1 MSKYIGIY
9 GAGAYG
15 KAFLKALKKE
25 NICVDFFID
34 EFSSASECHGIPI
47 YRLDTIPKEATIYI
61 SVLQSSARILAQLN
75 NQNFDNVF
83 SFQESLISLESA
95 VQEMAKLNHL
105 WLTEDKHK
113 MINPKI
119 EAVKK
124 LLKDDNSRYV
134 LEKIRQFRL
143 TLSPKDYPFPSG
155 TEYFPADVPIL
166 DNIKSLRFI
175 DCGAYTGDTIEVLMQ
190 QNKKVDFSISFEP
203 DNNNLLK
210 LNQVL
215 DKQKS
220 HFPDTNF
227 FAYPAGV
234 YSSNDILSFNNN
246 SISSSSTI
254 DNCSENKVSVVSL
267 DQTVFATSPNYIK
280 MDIEGAEKQAIIGA
294 KKTIQKYKPN
304 LAICIYHK
312 PHDLWDLPLLINEIE
327 PSYDMYIRVHE
338 DMCLSTVLYC
348 IAKDK

>member
-1 MSKYIGIY
+1 MNKYIGIY

-15 KAFLKALKKE
+15 KTFLKALKKE
-25 NICVDFFID
+25 NRCVDFFID
-34 EFSSASECHGIPI
+34 DFSVASECHGIPI
-47 YRLDTIPKEATIYI
+47 YKLDSVPKETTIYI
-61 SVLQSSARILAQLN
+61 SVLQSSAKILAQLN
-75 NQNFDNVF
+75 SQNFDNVF
-83 SFQESLISLESA
+83 SFQESLIALKSA

-105 WLTEDKHK
+105 WLVEDKHK
-113 MINPKI
+113 MLSPKI

-124 LLKDDNSRYV
+124 LLKDDSSRYI
-134 LEKIRQFRL
+134 LEKIKHFRL
-143 TLSPKDYPFPSG
+143 TLNPKDYPFPYG

-166 DNIKSLRFI
+166 DNIKNLRFI

-190 QNKKVDFSISFEP
+190 QNKTVDFSISFEP
-203 DNNNLLK
+203 DTNNLLK
-210 LNQVL
+210 LNQEL
-215 DKQKS
+215 DKQKR

-234 YSSNDILSFNNN
+234 HSNNDILSFN
-246 SISSSSTI
+246 SSHIGSSSTI
-254 DNCSENKVSVVSL
+254 DDNVENKISVVSL
-267 DQTVFATSPNYIK
+267 DQTIFATSPNYIK
-280 MDIEGAEKQAIIGA
+280 MDIEGAEKQAILGA

-304 LAICIYHK
+304 LAICLYHK